1 MNFLHSLIQLLR
13 QCKRR
18 VFQRFYFAHRAV
30 EWRKLRES
38 QEDIHGTGGV
48 FVIPCDPWSLTGS
61 RGDEAMLIVLQRH
74 FPQYRYHVVTST
86 PEAAEAAR
94 RHGWIP
100 VNCWTGRWL
109 FESIYNAAKAIRPTF
124 CAVLGADVMDGYY
137 SPRSSI
143 AFFALADIMQR
154 HGIPTSLIGFSF
166 NSHPHP
172 RVLKCLRHVNAD
184 FIYRL
189 RDPISLQRFEKAT
202 GKRALLTADAAF
214 LLEPDTH
221 SEQYELIQE
230 WKRQSGQSLLAVNLH
245 PMLFKNA
252 TATQIAE
259 SVEALANVLDDILQK
274 TDWNLL
280 LLPHDDRPQVTDNIC
295 LEPLYEKL
303 RRGYANRI
311 HYCAQVLDAPCI
323 KGVVSLADALVTS
336 RMHLGIAGL
345 SQGIPTMGFSYQDK
359 FLGTLGH
366 FGLGSDFII
375 PPPVKSNCQQIV
387 GRLRWLLEHAA
398 EIRQGLLQKLPSV
411 QELARRNFPPSP
423 CSP

>member
-1 MNFLHSLIQLLR
+1 
-13 QCKRR
+13 
-18 VFQRFYFAHRAV
+18 
-30 EWRKLRES
+30 
-38 QEDIHGTGGV
+38 
-48 FVIPCDPWSLTGS
+48 
-61 RGDEAMLIVLQRH
+61 
-74 FPQYRYHVVTST
+74 
-86 PEAAEAAR
+86 
-94 RHGWIP
+94 
-100 VNCWTGRWL
+100 
-109 FESIYNAAKAIRPTF
+109 
-124 CAVLGADVMDGYY
+124 
-137 SPRSSI
+137 
-143 AFFALADIMQR
+143 
-154 HGIPTSLIGFSF
+154 
-166 NSHPHP
+166 
-172 RVLKCLRHVNAD
+172 VLKCLRHVNAD